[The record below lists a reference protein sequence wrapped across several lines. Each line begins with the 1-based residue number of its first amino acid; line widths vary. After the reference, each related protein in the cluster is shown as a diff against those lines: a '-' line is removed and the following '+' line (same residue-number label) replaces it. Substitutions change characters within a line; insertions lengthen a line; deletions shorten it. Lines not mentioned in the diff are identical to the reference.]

1 MSRALLIVDHGSR
14 RAEAHSHLEWVAREV
29 QGRAVDLQVYIAH
42 MELAEPSI
50 AQAIASCVAD
60 GATELIVHPLFLV
73 PGHHL
78 CEQIPQLVESARQS
92 VSTAQLPDHP
102 ARRERARSRGAGSRH
117 GPGRSCAP
125 PV

>member
-1 MSRALLIVDHGSR
+1 M
-14 RAEAHSHLEWVAREV
+14 AREV

-78 CEQIPQLVESARQS
+78 CEQIPQLVESAVNQYP
-92 VSTAQLPDHP
+92 QL
-102 ARRERARSRGAGSRH
+102 SYQIT
-117 GPGRSCAP
+117 P
-125 PV
+125 PVGSVPGLAELVLATVRP